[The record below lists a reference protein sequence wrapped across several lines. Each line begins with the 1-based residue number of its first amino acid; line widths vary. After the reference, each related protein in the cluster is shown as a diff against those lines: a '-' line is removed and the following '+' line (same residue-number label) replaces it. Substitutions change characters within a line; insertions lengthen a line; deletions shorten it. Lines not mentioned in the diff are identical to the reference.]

1 MNNESNKKITRK
13 SKSIN
18 EQTDFERILALIDKH
33 AEFIKS
39 LRNNGKKAMAESR
52 DYALNQIHS
61 YNYRALMCK
70 TISYAEFKNLNSA
83 AADSLSW
90 EKLYGVKQLSI
101 FEELPE

>member
-1 MNNESNKKITRK
+1 MNKKTIEK

-18 EQTDFERILALIDKH
+18 ELTDFERIQALIDKH

-70 TISYAEFKNLNSA
+70 TISYKEFKDLNVL
-83 AADSLSW
+83 AADCLSW

-101 FEELPE
+101 FEELPD

>member
-1 MNNESNKKITRK
+1 MNNQTIGK

-18 EQTDFERILALIDKH
+18 DQTDFERISALIDKH
-33 AEFIKS
+33 ADFIKS

-70 TISYAEFKNLNSA
+70 TISYKEFKDLNA
-83 AADSLSW
+83 RAADTLSW

-101 FEELPE
+101 FEELPD